1 MLELAILGFL
11 RDQPLHGYDLRTRV
25 AALMGHVR
33 PVADGTLYPAIKRM
47 ATAGWLLRKH
57 EPGVAAAP
65 RLMLYLTA
73 EGRAELERRLRDPA
87 ELDIS
92 DENRWFTLLAFLRHL
107 DDPGEQAAVLRR
119 RLAFLEEP
127 SSFFYDG
134 DRPMGAEDF
143 LDPFRQ
149 GLLTIAHATSQAELA
164 WLHTT
169 IASLDDGATVGGGGD
184 EQDGTTTGSARP
196 RSSSCPRR
204 DE

>member
-11 RDQPLHGYDLRTRV
+11 RDRPLHGYDLRRRV

-47 ATAGWLLRKH
+47 AGAGWLVRKD

-65 RLMLYLTA
+65 RRMLYLTP
-73 EGRAELERRLRDPA
+73 EGRAELERRLRAPDD
-87 ELDIS
+87 LDIS

-107 DDPGEQAAVLRR
+107 DEPKEQAAVLRR

-127 SSFFYDG
+127 TSFFYDG
-134 DRPMGAEDF
+134 DRPMAAGEFA
-143 LDPFRQ
+143 DPFRQ

-164 WLHTT
+164 WLRAT
-169 IASLDDGATVGGGGD
+169 IEALG
-184 EQDGTTTGSARP
+184 
-196 RSSSCPRR
+196 
-204 DE
+204 

>member
-11 RDQPLHGYDLRTRV
+11 RDQPLHGYDLRKRV

-47 ATAGWLLRKH
+47 AAAGWLIRKD
-57 EPGVAAAP
+57 EPGAAAAP
-65 RLMLYLTA
+65 RRMLYLTS
-73 EGRAELERRLRDPA
+73 EGRAELERRLREPD

-107 DDPGEQAAVLRR
+107 ADPRRQAAVLRR

-127 SSFFYDG
+127 TSFFYEG
-134 DRPMGAEDF
+134 NRPMAAEEF
-143 LDPFRQ
+143 GDPFRQ

-164 WLHTT
+164 WLRAT
-169 IASLDDGATVGGGGD
+169 IDALDGPPA
-184 EQDGTTTGSARP
+184 
-196 RSSSCPRR
+196 
-204 DE
+204 

>member
-11 RDQPLHGYDLRTRV
+11 RDQPLHGYDLRRRV

-47 ATAGWLLRKH
+47 AASGWLTRKD
-57 EPGVAAAP
+57 EPGAAAAP
-65 RLMLYLTA
+65 RRTLYLTS
-73 EGRAELERRLRDPA
+73 EGRAELERRLREPD

-107 DDPGEQAAVLRR
+107 DEAKDQANVLRR

-127 SSFFYDG
+127 TSFFYDG
-134 DRPMGAEDF
+134 DRPMGAEEF
-143 LDPFRQ
+143 GDPFRH
-149 GLLTIAHATSQAELA
+149 GLLAIAHATSQAELT

-169 IASLDDGATVGGGGD
+169 IDALES
-184 EQDGTTTGSARP
+184 GTADPP
-196 RSSSCPRR
+196 RTPPS
-204 DE
+204 

>member
-47 ATAGWLLRKH
+47 AAAGWLLRNH
-57 EPGVAAAP
+57 EPGLVAAP
-65 RLMLYLTA
+65 RRMLYLTV
-73 EGRAELERRLRDPA
+73 EGRQELERRLREPG

-107 DDPGEQAAVLRR
+107 DEPKEQAAVLRR

-127 SSFFYDG
+127 TSFFYEDG
-134 DRPMGAEDF
+134 RPMAAEEF
-143 LDPFRQ
+143 ADPFRQ
-149 GLLTIAHATSQAELA
+149 GLLTIAHATSEAELA
-164 WLHTT
+164 WLRAT
-169 IASLDDGATVGGGGD
+169 IDSLEPLEPPGPHP
-184 EQDGTTTGSARP
+184 ERP
-196 RSSSCPRR
+196 
-204 DE
+204 

>member
-33 PVADGTLYPAIKRM
+33 PIADGTLYPAIKRL
-47 ATAGWLLRKH
+47 ADAGWVLRKD

-65 RLMLYLTA
+65 RRMLYLTP
-73 EGRAELERRLRDPA
+73 EGQAELERRLREPA
-87 ELDIS
+87 DLDIS

-107 DDPGEQAAVLRR
+107 GEPKEQAAVLRR

-127 SSFFYDG
+127 TSFFYDG
-134 DRPMGAEDF
+134 DRPMATEEF
-143 LDPFRQ
+143 PDPFRQ

-169 IASLDDGATVGGGGD
+169 LAALETPGETPPS
-184 EQDGTTTGSARP
+184 
-196 RSSSCPRR
+196 
-204 DE
+204 

>member
-11 RDQPLHGYDLRTRV
+11 RDRPLHGYDLRTRV

-65 RLMLYLTA
+65 RLMLHLTA

-87 ELDIS
+87 DLDIS

-107 DDPGEQAAVLRR
+107 GDPGEQADVLRR
-119 RLAFLEEP
+119 RLTFLEEP
-127 SSFFYDG
+127 ASFFYDG

-143 LDPFRQ
+143 GDPFRQ
-149 GLLTIAHATSQAELA
+149 GLLTIAHATSQAELS
-164 WLHTT
+164 WLRTT
-169 IASLDDGATVGGGGD
+169 IASLNAAANGDGASGAGR
-184 EQDGTTTGSARP
+184 RP
-196 RSSSCPRR
+196 DS
-204 DE
+204 

>member
-1 MLELAILGFL
+1 MLTAMLELAILGFL
-11 RDQPLHGYDLRTRV
+11 RDRPLHGYDLRRRV

-47 ATAGWLLRKH
+47 AAAGWLVRKD

-65 RLMLYLTA
+65 RRMLYLTP
-73 EGRAELERRLRDPA
+73 EGRTELERRLRDPG

-107 DDPGEQAAVLRR
+107 GEPKEQAAVLRR

-127 SSFFYDG
+127 TSFFYDG
-134 DRPMGAEDF
+134 DRPMAAEEF
-143 LDPFRQ
+143 ADPFRQ

-164 WLHTT
+164 WLH
-169 IASLDDGATVGGGGD
+169 ATVETLESTQAPPD
-184 EQDGTTTGSARP
+184 A
-196 RSSSCPRR
+196 
-204 DE
+204 